1 MLCIVDS
8 DFRFLAMKTLP
19 RILLP
24 FALAVS
30 LHAAPPLSYDL
41 DGDGVEDIGQGLVD
55 GAHPQFAVLKFAT
68 VWTGT
73 NPHGRVQFSTTHVEV
88 GATINTSVGF
98 GDGLPYE
105 GYWGLKFPSV
115 DGIHYGW
122 AQLKTPDLP
131 VWGGVWV
138 SRVFFHPEPGRA
150 VRVGEASVILR
161 LRAEPTGNGVRLL
174 LNTDASSFAGGLVIE
189 SRPALGEEGW
199 SRVRTLDQGSTAT
212 LPQDAEAQ
220 LYRVVQ
226 GP

>member
-1 MLCIVDS
+1 MLCTVKS
-8 DFRFLAMKTLP
+8 DFRFLAMITLP

-55 GAHPQFAVLKFAT
+55 AAPQFGALKFANL
-68 VWTGT
+68 WTGT
-73 NPHGRVQFSTTHVEV
+73 NPHGRVLFSTTYVDV
-88 GATINTSVGF
+88 GATVNSSVGF

-105 GYWGLKFPSV
+105 GYWGLKFPSA

-122 AQLKTPDLP
+122 AELKTPDLP
-131 VWGGVWV
+131 VLGGVWV

-150 VRVGEASVILR
+150 VRVGDASVILR
-161 LRAEPTGNGVRLL
+161 LRAETNGNGVRLL
-174 LNTDASSFAGGLVIE
+174 LNTDASSFVRGLVIE
-189 SRPALGEEGW
+189 SRPALGGEGW
-199 SRVRTLDQGSTAT
+199 SRVRTLEHGSTAT
-212 LPQDAEAQ
+212 LPQDAETQ